1 MAQHQALE
9 TQMAQNQVASGPTPF
24 KFLGQKSQAT
34 KHVSRN
40 AFMMDKKWAV
50 LMTIFE
56 RNL

>member
-9 TQMAQNQVASGPTPF
+9 TQMAQHQAWGPTPF
-24 KFLGQKSQAT
+24 KFLGQRSQAT

-40 AFMMDKKWAV
+40 AFMMGKKWAL
-50 LMTIFE
+50 LMAIFE

>member
-9 TQMAQNQVASGPTPF
+9 TQMAQNQ
-24 KFLGQKSQAT
+24 FLGQRSQAT

-50 LMTIFE
+50 LMAIFE